1 MISTPKLA
9 SVVVLLLLAHAAPRA
24 TAQTA
29 ASAPAAVHGQAVILL
44 DGKSLNGWKPAE
56 EPRMELLRDGSLAS
70 QRGKGVLYYAERPF
84 KDFTL
89 ELEFLPE
96 WPSAAA
102 GVFLRLPEPP
112 ATLAAAERS
121 AYEVKLGE
129 DKPPAFREPV
139 HYTRSPFLTGG
150 INLVGADSVHH
161 RDQMSPRRP
170 VGRAPG
176 EWNTLR
182 VDAIGQRYTVW
193 VNGEKVNDFFGRKA
207 TEGYIG
213 LVNRTPDFSVRFR
226 NMRVTPRTEA
236 NAPNSVAELVR
247 VRDRRAPIRVLMV
260 TATHGFRHTYGIEGA
275 VELMKELEQTTE
287 LRVDTTENLANLN
300 AANLAKYDLLF
311 FANSTLRVA
320 PRDTTQAALRAVRL
334 RAPIP
339 NAVTP
344 EQQRAVS
351 EFVRGGKGVVVSHAG
366 LDANYGWDDY
376 REMVG
381 GGLFESHPWT
391 THLRVINEA
400 RTGPATAHMDEKFWI
415 REEFYILDRS
425 PRATSQVLLSLD
437 NASLGAPNMGR
448 PPAPENDDHP
458 VSWFR
463 TYGQGRVFATILGH
477 FRDTWQRPEFVQHL
491 VAGMRM
497 AAGRT
502 PVGQTGRP
510 TSR

>member
-1 MISTPKLA
+1 MIPRPTLTSA
-9 SVVVLLLLAHAAPRA
+9 VALLLVVCGAPRA
-24 TAQTA
+24 LAQ
-29 ASAPAAVHGQAVILL
+29 APATSQGTAVILP

-96 WPSAAA
+96 WGGAAA

-112 ATLAAAERS
+112 ATLAAAERR

-170 VGRAPG
+170 VSRAPG

-226 NMRVTPRTEA
+226 NVRVTPRTA
-236 NAPNSVAELVR
+236 PADAPNSVADVVR

-260 TATHGFRHTYGIEGA
+260 TATAGFRHDSIGDLRGFMPIAQQPRRRRRRTA
-275 VELMKELEQTTE
+275 VEREP
-287 LRVDTTENLANLN
+287 LA
-300 AANLAKYDLLF
+300 
-311 FANSTLRVA
+311 
-320 PRDTTQAALRAVRL
+320 
-334 RAPIP
+334 
-339 NAVTP
+339 
-344 EQQRAVS
+344 
-351 EFVRGGKGVVVSHAG
+351 HA
-366 LDANYGWDDY
+366 
-376 REMVG
+376 
-381 GGLFESHPWT
+381 F
-391 THLRVINEA
+391 
-400 RTGPATAHMDEKFWI
+400 
-415 REEFYILDRS
+415 
-425 PRATSQVLLSLD
+425 
-437 NASLGAPNMGR
+437 
-448 PPAPENDDHP
+448 
-458 VSWFR
+458 
-463 TYGQGRVFATILGH
+463 
-477 FRDTWQRPEFVQHL
+477 
-491 VAGMRM
+491 
-497 AAGRT
+497 
-502 PVGQTGRP
+502 
-510 TSR
+510 

>member
-1 MISTPKLA
+1 MIPRPTLTSA
-9 SVVVLLLLAHAAPRA
+9 VALLLVVCGAPRA
-24 TAQTA
+24 LAQ
-29 ASAPAAVHGQAVILL
+29 APATSQGTAVILT

-96 WPSAAA
+96 WGGAAA

-170 VGRAPG
+170 VSRAPG

-226 NMRVTPRTEA
+226 NVRVTPRTA
-236 NAPNSVAELVR
+236 PADAPNSVADVVR

-275 VELMKELEQTTE
+275 VELMKELERTTE
-287 LRVDTTENLANLN
+287 LRVDTTENLASLN

-311 FANSTLRVA
+311 FCNSTLRIA
-320 PRDTTQAALRAVRL
+320 PKDTTQAAVRAVRL

-344 EQQRAVS
+344 EQQRAVTD
-351 EFVRGGKGVVVSHAG
+351 FVRGGKGVIVTHAG

-391 THLRVINEA
+391 THLRVTNEA
-400 RTGPATAHMDEKFWI
+400 KSNPATAHMDEQFWI

-437 NASLGAPNMGR
+437 NTSLGAPNMGR
-448 PPAPENDDHP
+448 LPAPGHDDHP
-458 VSWFR
+458 VSWLR

-491 VAGMRM
+491 VTGMRM

-502 PVGQTGRP
+502 PAGQATRSS
-510 TSR
+510 SR